1 MGAYDVD
8 TSGPEFEALREAHAR
23 LGAQL
28 DAERTHL
35 VELAK
40 AFTALAVAMKG
51 VADASGRPSLRF
63 DVVCKALDLRVGKST
78 LRSFLEP

>member
-8 TSGPEFEALREAHAR
+8 PSSPEVEALREAHAR

-28 DAERTHL
+28 DRDRVHL
-35 VELAK
+35 IELAK
-40 AFTALAVAMKG
+40 AFTAVAVAMKG

-63 DVVCKALDLRVGKST
+63 DVVCKALDLRVGKSA
-78 LRSFLEP
+78 LRSFLET